1 MEAKRI
7 ERMTFSEAFLGLILT
22 PGTTAGL
29 LLERERPRHGVGVF
43 VLFLFVLFLPVFYQI
58 YKYRYLS
65 GLGGSI
71 ISLCLIILLTCL
83 MFCLIEW
90 IVLALMGIEVT
101 LRDVFTISAYS
112 LAPVT
117 MGLWLIYLF
126 NYLTEGDLSVITM
139 YLTGHMPAHD
149 QFMQVIPATAFVLQ
163 LFMLLV
169 FFYSIKYRGDLGG
182 LSAFLISLFSLLPFY
197 FSFLIAAF
205 IGEGVRPGTVDI
217 LLSLISKG

>member
-7 ERMTFSEAFLGLILT
+7 ERMTFSEAFLGLVLT

-29 LLERERPRHGVGVF
+29 LLERERPRHGVGIF
-43 VLFLFVLFLPVFYQI
+43 MLFLFVLFLPVFYQM
-58 YKYRYLS
+58 YKYRYLP

-90 IVLALMGIEVT
+90 IVLTLMGIEVT
-101 LRDVFTISAYS
+101 LRDIFTISAYS

-149 QFMQVIPATAFVLQ
+149 QFMQVVPAAVVVLQ

-217 LLSLISKG
+217 LLSVISSG